1 MMANRHGTVVLRLR
15 CAAFLVILLVAFGHS
30 RIARAQNSNEA
41 TARALFAEGQ
51 QLAQSGQTEAAC
63 AKFEAAS
70 HLFESPGLLV
80 NLGDC
85 YEKLGRT
92 ASASATF
99 AHAATVG
106 EATNRP
112 NETAEANRR
121 QAALAPRLVRM
132 VIRVPREVPGLKVT
146 RDGTDVPQGVWTKP
160 VAIDPGAHVVRA
172 EADGYAPWSTS
183 VAVSEEGR
191 TASVDVPELSPLPA
205 AAPPPPLAPPL
216 AMPTAAPA
224 ANTSPGAV
232 GGPRRAGAPSAKSTE
247 PEIPRNEGDPR
258 HRVGWIDASIGPGY
272 STLASLNSNDLSVQN
287 TSGGGVVAGFGA
299 GLRLSFL
306 SIGARARL
314 VGLDNVNV
322 WEIDGE
328 TAFHVQI
335 DTADLYLGL
344 RGGYA
349 VGSIPNGGA
358 NGGSGNVD
366 GFNVG
371 SMIGFDSFITNFLA
385 WGIELNPELLDVS
398 RPPLP
403 LPAGLSPSD
412 LTPAQESLYRE
423 SGLNIGL
430 AFIASVHLGLHF

>member
-1 MMANRHGTVVLRLR
+1 MMSNRHGAVLRLR
-15 CAAFLVILLVAFGHS
+15 CAAFLLFLLVAFGHT
-30 RIARAQNSNEA
+30 RVARAQNSNEA

-51 QLAQSGQTEAAC
+51 ELAQSGQTEAAC

-70 HLFESPGLLV
+70 KLFDSAGVLV

-92 ASASATF
+92 ASASAAF

-112 NETAEANRR
+112 NESAQANRR
-121 QAALAPRLVRM
+121 QAALAPRLIHM

-146 RDGTDVPQGVWTKP
+146 RDGTDVPQSAWSQP
-160 VAIDPGAHVVRA
+160 APIDPGVHVVRA
-172 EADGYAPWSTS
+172 EADGYSPWSMATTI
-183 VAVSEEGR
+183 SEEGR
-191 TASVDVPELSPLPA
+191 TTSVDVPELSPMPDA
-205 AAPPPPLAPPL
+205 TPTHPIVEWRAPPPTTGPSGGGARPLKA
-216 AMPTAAPA
+216 T
-224 ANTSPGAV
+224 
-232 GGPRRAGAPSAKSTE
+232 APSAKIE
-247 PEIPRNEGDPR
+247 PSESPHYEGDPR
-258 HRVGWIDASIGPGY
+258 HQVGWLDASIGPGY
-272 STLASLNSNDLSVQN
+272 STMASLNSDNLSVQN
-287 TSGGGVVAGFGA
+287 TSGGGVVVGFGA

-306 SIGARARL
+306 SVGARARL
-314 VGLDNVNV
+314 VALDNASV
-322 WEIDGE
+322 WEINGE

-358 NGGSGNVD
+358 NGGSGDVD

-412 LTPAQESLYRE
+412 LTPAQQSLYQE

-430 AFIASVHLGLHF
+430 VFIASVHLGLHF

>member
-15 CAAFLVILLVAFGHS
+15 CAVFLVMLLVAFGHS
-30 RIARAQNSNEA
+30 RVARAQNSNEA
-41 TARALFAEGQ
+41 TARALFTEGQ

-106 EATNRP
+106 EAMNRP
-112 NETAEANRR
+112 NETAEASRR
-121 QAALAPRLVRM
+121 QTALAPRLIRM
-132 VIRVPREVPGLKVT
+132 VIRVPREVPGLKVA
-146 RDGTDVPQGVWTKP
+146 RDGTDVPPGVWTQP
-160 VAIDPGAHVVRA
+160 VAIDPGTHVVRA

-183 VAVSEEGR
+183 VVVSEEGR
-191 TASVDVPELSPLPA
+191 TASVDVPELSPLL
-205 AAPPPPLAPPL
+205 AAPPPPLAAP
-216 AMPTAAPA
+216 AAAPA
-224 ANTSPGAV
+224 ATSSPGVV
-232 GGPRRAGAPSAKSTE
+232 GRPRKAPAPSAANTE
-247 PEIPRNEGDPR
+247 PEVPRNDGDPR

-306 SIGARARL
+306 SIGGRARL

-358 NGGSGNVD
+358 NGGSGDVD

-385 WGIELNPELLDVS
+385 WGIEINPELLDVS

-412 LTPAQESLYRE
+412 LTPAQQSLYRE

-430 AFIASVHLGLHF
+430 AFIASVHLGLHL

>member
-1 MMANRHGTVVLRLR
+1 MANRHGTVVLRLR
-15 CAAFLVILLVAFGHS
+15 CAGFLAILLVAFGHS

-99 AHAATVG
+99 AHAAAVG
-106 EATNRP
+106 GAMNRP

-121 QAALAPRLVRM
+121 QSALAPRLVRM

-146 RDGTDVPQGVWTKP
+146 RDGIDVPQGAWTQP
-160 VAIDPGAHVVRA
+160 VAIDPGTHVVRA

-191 TASVDVPELSPLPA
+191 TASVDVPELSPLA
-205 AAPPPPLAPPL
+205 VAAPAPPL
-216 AMPTAAPA
+216 AAPSAAPA
-224 ANTSPGAV
+224 ATSPPDV
-232 GGPRRAGAPSAKSTE
+232 VWRPRKAAPPSAKSAE

-258 HRVGWIDASIGPGY
+258 HQVGWIDASIGPGY

-306 SIGARARL
+306 SVGARARL
-314 VGLDNVNV
+314 LGLNNVNV

-358 NGGSGNVD
+358 NGGSGDVD

-371 SMIGFDSFITNFLA
+371 SMIGFDSFITSFLA
-385 WGIELNPELLDVS
+385 WGIEINPELLDVS

-403 LPAGLSPSD
+403 LPAGLSPSN
-412 LTPAQESLYRE
+412 LTPAQQSLYRE

-430 AFIASVHLGLHF
+430 VFIASVHLGLHF